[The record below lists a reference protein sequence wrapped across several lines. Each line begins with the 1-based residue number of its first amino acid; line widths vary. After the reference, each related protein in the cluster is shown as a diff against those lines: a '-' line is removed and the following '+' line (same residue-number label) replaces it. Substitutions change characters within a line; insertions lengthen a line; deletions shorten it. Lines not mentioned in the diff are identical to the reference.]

1 MPVFPEFK
9 PIEISDR
16 AIIYKSLMEY
26 QPQTSEL
33 SFTNLFIWRRHY
45 GVIWSQY
52 DGCLIFI
59 FDKTGYG
66 IQPICPIPK
75 PEMVKLL
82 LGYLKNKYGNG
93 TSLQRVESRFIEN
106 LKEKTGLKFEPT
118 PEHFDYVYKSEDLI
132 NLAGRKYHSKR
143 NYINTFH
150 ASYQWEYSDMT
161 EEHVPGC
168 LEMAARWCD
177 RRSCEEDVNL
187 SLSGEFEAITDA
199 LNNFKILGVK
209 GGVIKINGKIEA
221 FTLGEMLNNETAVIH
236 IEKADP
242 DIRGLY
248 TVINQQFCEHNWTN
262 VPFINREQDLGEP
275 QLRQA
280 KESYYP
286 DHMVQKNSIK
296 LAA

>member
-1 MPVFPEFK
+1 MPLFPDFK
-9 PIEISDR
+9 PIEMSDR
-16 AIIYKSLMEY
+16 AVIYKSLMEY

-52 DGCLIFI
+52 EGCLLFI
-59 FDKTGYG
+59 FEKTGYG
-66 IQPICPIPK
+66 LQTICGTPGSVI
-75 PEMVKLL
+75 VSQL
-82 LGYLKNKYGNG
+82 LGYLKNKYGTG
-93 TSLQRVESRFIEN
+93 SSLQRVDSRVVDD
-106 LKEKTGLKFEPT
+106 LKGNNSLKIDLT

-143 NYINTFH
+143 NYINTFQS
-150 ASYQWEYSDMT
+150 SYQFEYLNMAK
-161 EEHVPGC
+161 EHVPGC
-168 LEMAARWCD
+168 LEMAERWCD
-177 RRSCEEDVNL
+177 RRSCEEDVNM

-199 LNNFKILGVK
+199 LNNFDTLGIK

-221 FTLGEMLNNETAVIH
+221 FTLGEMLNNDTAVIH

-248 TVINQQFCEHNWTN
+248 TIINQQFCEHNWSKI
-262 VPFINREQDLGEP
+262 PFINREQDLGEP

-286 DHMVQKNSIK
+286 DHMVEKHSIK
-296 LAA
+296 LID